1 MRGKLSLRFS
11 SVPEKNVSDKNL
23 RTKMNAIISFC
34 LRKRLT
40 VLMLTALLAAVSFFV
55 VKDIPVDVFPELKVP
70 RVTIQT
76 EASGLTAEE
85 VERYVTIPVESAMNG
100 TAGVKRVRSSSG
112 GGLSFVWVDFDWDTD
127 IYLARQIV
135 TERLSSVRASLPQNV
150 SPELAPIVSVT
161 GEIMLIALTPD
172 EEFSKNLTDAE
183 RARLLLDMRQ
193 LAEYRL
199 RNRLLAIPGVGQVT
213 VLGGRLP
220 EYQVVYDPARLRQAK
235 ISLDDLR
242 AAVESAGS
250 TAPAGYLEEVAGTEL
265 PIQQDSRVETL
276 EQLRRS
282 LVPAHPSGTAK
293 IEDLADVRIDGA
305 PRRGNA
311 GFMGTDA
318 VVLSVQ
324 KTPGANTQELTR
336 AVDKA
341 VAEFSASRLPAGMRL
356 HANAY
361 RQSDFIEMSLAN
373 GAETLITAGVVVM
386 LVIFLTL
393 LNVRTALVTLAAM
406 PLSILFAML
415 LFPAFGLAVNIM
427 TLGGLAVAVGDVVD
441 NAIIFVEIAWRR
453 LSENAALPPE
463 KRRTK
468 YEVLMAAKG
477 EILGSIGYSSAII
490 LLVFTPVLFLSGLEG
505 QFFRP
510 LGVSFMLAFAM
521 SLAVAVTVVPV
532 LCSLAFR
539 AKKNGAP
546 AADAGTPPRESF
558 SVRQIHRL
566 YEPVLNF
573 CMRRAKLVVAGTL
586 ALTAGAL
593 WLAGTFGASFLPPFN
608 EDCYTVFV
616 NAVPGTSLE
625 ETERIARGC
634 AERVGKIDGVL
645 SVAQRTGRAEN
656 DEHAEPVS
664 ASELL
669 VRVDLKKDQKK
680 IREAIRDAIEGIP
693 GTSTMIGYPLA
704 HRISAALSGSNSEM
718 AINIYG
724 SELPQ
729 LRAAALKAKEIL
741 EKMPEAADARANREV
756 MVDTV
761 RIRYDQEILGA
772 FGLTIAEAAEQ
783 VSAALNGLRLGEVIK
798 NQDRWNV
805 VLRLDPALR
814 MSVDDVRDLELLG
827 ADGRSVRLGDAA
839 DVSREEVTN
848 LILRD
853 DTMRKAMISCNPAP
867 GSNLGDLVEAC
878 REKLDPA
885 MHELGCTVEYAGTI
899 QARES
904 AARRLY
910 LLGAAILVAVVF
922 LLTTALGSL
931 RSAAVT
937 LVNIP
942 LCLIGGIVAVFV
954 ASPGTLASVF
964 GGGAYEA
971 PILSVASIVGFVT
984 VIGFGVR
991 SGLILLNRYR
1001 ELFKSGMSADEAI
1014 RVGSRERV
1022 VPIVMTSL
1030 TTELGLLPLIVAID
1044 RPGGE
1049 LLGPLAIV
1057 QFGGLISATV
1067 LSLAVIPAASKL
1079 LAKKS

>member
-1 MRGKLSLRFS
+1 MMNSLI
-11 SVPEKNVSDKNL
+11 
-23 RTKMNAIISFC
+23 AFC
-34 LRKRLT
+34 LRKRWTVILLT
-40 VLMLTALLAAVSFFV
+40 LLLVAASVFV
-55 VKDIPVDVFPELKVP
+55 VKNTPVDVFPELRVP

-76 EASGLTAEE
+76 EAGGLTAEE
-85 VERYVTIPVESAMNG
+85 VERYITIPVESAMNG
-100 TAGVKRVRSSSG
+100 TAGVKEVRSSSG

-135 TERLSSVRASLPQNV
+135 TERLSSVRSSLPQNV

-172 EEFSKNLTDAE
+172 ASFEKLSESEKNE
-183 RARLLLDMRQ
+183 RLLDMRQ

-220 EYQVVYDPARLRQAK
+220 EYQIVYDPARLRQANVS
-235 ISLDDLR
+235 IDDLK
-242 AAVESAGS
+242 AAVEAAGS
-250 TAPAGYLEEVAGTEL
+250 SDPAGYLEDVAGLEL
-265 PIQQDSRVETL
+265 PVQQDSRVETL
-276 EQLRRS
+276 EQIRRS
-282 LVPAHPSGTAK
+282 LVPAHASGTVK
-293 IEDLADVRIDGA
+293 IEDLAEVKIDGA

-318 VVLSVQ
+318 IVLSVQ
-324 KTPGANTQELTR
+324 KVPGANTQELTR
-336 AVDKA
+336 AVDRA
-341 VAEFSASRLPAGMRL
+341 VKEFSASQLPETMHLRTD
-356 HANAY
+356 AY
-361 RQSDFIEMSLAN
+361 RQSDFIELSLAN
-373 GAETLITAGVVVM
+373 GGETLITAGIVVM

-393 LNVRTALVTLAAM
+393 LNIRTALITLAAM
-406 PLSILFAML
+406 PLSILFAFL
-415 LFPAFGLAVNIM
+415 LFPAFDLAINIM

-441 NAIIFVEIAWRR
+441 NAIIFVEIAWRK

-463 KRRTK
+463 RRRSK
-468 YEVLMAAKG
+468 FDVLMGAKD

-490 LLVFTPVLFLSGLEG
+490 LLVFAPVLFLSGLEG

-510 LGVSFMLAFAM
+510 LGISYMLAFGM
-521 SLAVAVTVVPV
+521 SLIVAVTVIPA

-539 AKKNGAP
+539 KKLSANAAQNAP
-546 AADAGTPPRESF
+546 EQESF
-558 SVRQIHRL
+558 SVRQIRKL
-566 YEPVLNF
+566 YAPVLNF
-573 CMRRAKLVVAGTL
+573 SLRRSKIIVAGTL
-586 ALTAGAL
+586 LLTAASL
-593 WLAGTFGASFLPPFN
+593 WLASTFGASFLPPFN

-625 ETERIARGC
+625 ETERIARQC
-634 AERVGKIDGVL
+634 AKKVETIDGVI

-669 VRVDLKKDQKK
+669 VRVDLKKDQRELRAK
-680 IREAIRDAIEGIP
+680 IQDAIEGIP

-741 EKMPEAADARANREV
+741 EKLPEVADARANREV
-756 MVDTV
+756 MVDTI
-761 RIRYDQEILGA
+761 RIRYNQEILGA
-772 FGLTIAEAAEQ
+772 YGLTIAEAAEQ
-783 VSAALNGLRLGEVIK
+783 VSTAINGAKLGEVIK
-798 NQDRWNV
+798 NQDRWNIV
-805 VLRLDPALR
+805 MRIDPALR
-814 MSVDDVRDLELLG
+814 LSVDDVRHLELIG
-827 ADGRSVRLGDAA
+827 NNGRSVRLGEAA
-839 DVSREEVTN
+839 DVSREEITN

-853 DTMRKAMISCNPAP
+853 NTLRKAMISCNPAP
-867 GSNLGDLVEAC
+867 DSNLGDLVKAC

-910 LLGAAILVAVVF
+910 LLGAAILIAIVF
-922 LLTTALGSL
+922 LLTAALGSL
-931 RSAAVT
+931 RNALVT

-942 LCLIGGIVAVFV
+942 LCIIGGIVAVFI

-964 GGGAYEA
+964 DGGHYIA
-971 PILSVASIVGFVT
+971 PIISVASIVGFVT

-991 SGLILLNRYR
+991 SGLILMNRYR
-1001 ELFKSGMSADEAI
+1001 DLGKQGMATDEAI
-1014 RVGSRERV
+1014 RVGSLERV
-1022 VPIVMTSL
+1022 VPIIMTSL
-1030 TTELGLLPLIVAID
+1030 TTELGLLPLIFAID
-1044 RPGGE
+1044 QPGGE

-1067 LSLAVIPAASKL
+1067 LSLLVIPAASKL
-1079 LAKKS
+1079 LGK

>member
-1 MRGKLSLRFS
+1 MNSLI
-11 SVPEKNVSDKNL
+11 
-23 RTKMNAIISFC
+23 AFC
-34 LRKRLT
+34 LRKRVTILLLT
-40 VLMLTALLAAVSFFV
+40 LLLAVASVFV
-55 VKDIPVDVFPELKVP
+55 LKNTPVDVFPELRVP

-76 EASGLTAEE
+76 EAGGLTAEE
-85 VERYVTIPVESAMNG
+85 VERYITIPVESAMNG
-100 TAGVKRVRSSSG
+100 TAGVKEVRSSSG

-135 TERLSSVRASLPQNV
+135 TERLSSVRSSLPENV

-172 EEFSKNLTDAE
+172 SSFEKLSEAEKNQ
-183 RARLLLDMRQ
+183 RLLDMRQ

-220 EYQVVYDPARLRQAK
+220 EYQIVYDPARLLQANVS
-235 ISLDDLR
+235 IDDLK
-242 AAVESAGS
+242 AAVEAAGS
-250 TAPAGYLEEVAGTEL
+250 SAPAGYLEDVAGLEL
-265 PIQQDSRVETL
+265 PLQQDSRIETL
-276 EQLRRS
+276 EQIRRS
-282 LVPAHPSGTAK
+282 LVPAHVSGTVK
-293 IEDLADVRIDGA
+293 IEDLAEVKIDGA

-318 VVLSVQ
+318 IVLSVQ
-324 KTPGANTQELTR
+324 KVPGANTQELTR
-336 AVDKA
+336 AVDRA
-341 VAEFSASRLPAGMRL
+341 VKEFSASQVPEGMEL
-356 HANAY
+356 HVDAY
-361 RQSDFIEMSLAN
+361 RQSDFIELSLAN
-373 GAETLITAGVVVM
+373 GAEILVTAGIVVM

-393 LNVRTALVTLAAM
+393 LNVRTALITLAAM
-406 PLSILFAML
+406 PLSILFAF
-415 LFPAFGLAVNIM
+415 LFFPMFDLAINIM

-441 NAIIFVEIAWRR
+441 NAIIFVEIAWRK

-463 KRRTK
+463 QRRSK
-468 YEVLMAAKG
+468 FDVLMSSKN

-490 LLVFTPVLFLSGLEG
+490 LLVFAPVLFLSGLEG

-510 LGVSFMLAFAM
+510 LGISYMLAFAM
-521 SLAVAVTVVPV
+521 SLVVAVTVIPA

-539 AKKNGAP
+539 QKKNAT
-546 AADAGTPPRESF
+546 GTSKPESL
-558 SVRQIHRL
+558 SVRQIRKL
-566 YEPVLNF
+566 YTPILNF
-573 CMRRAKLVVAGTL
+573 SLRRAKSVVAGTL
-586 ALTAGAL
+586 VLTAAAL
-593 WLAGTFGASFLPPFN
+593 WLASTFGASFLPPFN

-625 ETERIARGC
+625 ETERIARQC
-634 AERVGKIDGVL
+634 AKKVERIDGVI

-664 ASELL
+664 ASEIL
-669 VRVDLKKDQKK
+669 VRVDLKKDQRELRAK
-680 IREAIRDAIEGIP
+680 IQDAIEGIP

-729 LRAAALKAKEIL
+729 LRKAALKAKEIL
-741 EKMPEAADARANREV
+741 EKMPEVADARANREV
-756 MVDTV
+756 MVDTI
-761 RIRYDQEILGA
+761 RIRYNQEILGIY
-772 FGLTIAEAAEQ
+772 GLTIAEAAEQ
-783 VSAALNGLRLGEVIK
+783 VSTAINGAKLGEVIK
-798 NQDRWNV
+798 NQDRWNIV
-805 VLRLDPALR
+805 MRLAPELR
-814 MSVDDVRDLELLG
+814 MSIDDVRHLELIG
-827 ADGRSVRLGDAA
+827 TNGRAVRLGEAA
-839 DVSREEVTN
+839 DVSREEITN

-853 DTMRKAMISCNPAP
+853 NTLRKAMISCNPAP
-867 GSNLGDLVEAC
+867 DSNLGDLVKAC

-885 MHELGCTVEYAGTI
+885 MHALGCTVEYAGTI

-904 AARRLY
+904 AAQRLY
-910 LLGAAILVAVVF
+910 LLGAAILIAIVF
-922 LLTTALGSL
+922 LLTAALGSL
-931 RSAAVT
+931 RNALVT

-942 LCLIGGIVAVFV
+942 LCIIGGIAAVFI

-964 GGGAYEA
+964 EGGHYIA

-991 SGLILLNRYR
+991 SGLILMTRYR
-1001 ELFKSGMSADEAI
+1001 DLSQQGMATDDAI
-1014 RVGSRERV
+1014 RVGSLERV
-1022 VPIVMTSL
+1022 VPIIMTSL
-1030 TTELGLLPLIVAID
+1030 TTELGLLPLIFAID
-1044 RPGGE
+1044 QPGGE

-1067 LSLAVIPAASKL
+1067 LSLLVIPAASKL
-1079 LAKKS
+1079 LSKND

>member
-1 MRGKLSLRFS
+1 MMNSLI
-11 SVPEKNVSDKNL
+11 
-23 RTKMNAIISFC
+23 AFC
-34 LRKRLT
+34 LRKRWTVVLLT
-40 VLMLTALLAAVSFFV
+40 LLLIAASVFV
-55 VKDIPVDVFPELKVP
+55 VKNTPVDVFPELRVP

-76 EASGLTAEE
+76 EAGGLTAEE

-100 TAGVKRVRSSSG
+100 TAGVKEVRSSSG

-135 TERLSSVRASLPQNV
+135 TERLSSVRSSLPQDV

-172 EEFSKNLTDAE
+172 ASFEKLSEAEKNQH
-183 RARLLLDMRQ
+183 LLDMRQ

-220 EYQVVYDPARLRQAK
+220 EYQIVYDPARLRQGN
-235 ISLDDLR
+235 ISIDDLK
-242 AAVESAGS
+242 AAVEAAGS
-250 TAPAGYLEEVAGTEL
+250 SDPAGYLEDVAGLEL
-265 PIQQDSRVETL
+265 PVQQDSRIETL
-276 EQLRRS
+276 EQIRRT
-282 LVPAHPSGTAK
+282 LVPAHASGTAK
-293 IEDLADVRIDGA
+293 IEDFAEVKIDGA

-318 VVLSVQ
+318 IVLSVQ
-324 KTPGANTQELTR
+324 KVPGANTQELTR
-336 AVDKA
+336 AVDRA
-341 VAEFSASRLPAGMRL
+341 VKEFSASQLPENMRL
-356 HANAY
+356 RTDAY
-361 RQSDFIEMSLAN
+361 RQSDFIELSLAN
-373 GAETLITAGVVVM
+373 GAETLITAGIVVM

-393 LNVRTALVTLAAM
+393 LNVRTALITLASM
-406 PLSILFAML
+406 PLSILFAFL
-415 LFPAFGLAVNIM
+415 LFPAFDLAINIM

-441 NAIIFVEIAWRR
+441 NAIIFVEIAWRK

-463 KRRTK
+463 QRRSK
-468 YEVLMAAKG
+468 FDVLMSSKK

-490 LLVFTPVLFLSGLEG
+490 LLVFAPVLFLSGLEG

-510 LGVSFMLAFAM
+510 LGISYMLAFAM
-521 SLAVAVTVVPV
+521 SLVVAVTVIPA
-532 LCSLAFR
+532 LCSLTFR
-539 AKKNGAP
+539 QKKN
-546 AADAGTPPRESF
+546 AAKATVRESF
-558 SVRQIHRL
+558 SVRQIRKL
-566 YEPVLNF
+566 YTPVLNF
-573 CMRRAKLVVAGTL
+573 SLRYAKSVVAGTL
-586 ALTAGAL
+586 LLTAGAL
-593 WLAGTFGASFLPPFN
+593 WLASTFGASFLPPFN

-625 ETERIARGC
+625 ETERIARQC
-634 AERVGKIDGVL
+634 AKKVEQIDGVI

-664 ASELL
+664 ASEIL
-669 VRVDLKKDQKK
+669 VRVDLKKDQRALRAK
-680 IREAIRDAIEGIP
+680 IQDAIEGIP

-741 EKMPEAADARANREV
+741 EKLPEVADARANREV
-756 MVDTV
+756 MVDTI
-761 RIRYDQEILGA
+761 RIRYNQEILGA
-772 FGLTIAEAAEQ
+772 YGLTIAEAAEQ
-783 VSAALNGLRLGEVIK
+783 VSTAINGAKLGEVIK
-798 NQDRWNV
+798 SQDRWNIV
-805 VLRLDPALR
+805 MRIDPALR
-814 MSVDDVRDLELLG
+814 LSIDDVRKLELLG
-827 ADGRSVRLGDAA
+827 SNGRSVRLGEAA
-839 DVSREEVTN
+839 DVSREEITN

-853 DTMRKAMISCNPAP
+853 NTLRKAMISCNPAP
-867 GSNLGDLVEAC
+867 DSNIGDLVKAC

-904 AARRLY
+904 AAQRLY
-910 LLGAAILVAVVF
+910 LLGAAILIAIVF
-922 LLTTALGSL
+922 LLTAALGNL
-931 RSAAVT
+931 RNALVT

-942 LCLIGGIVAVFV
+942 LCIIGGIVAVFI

-964 GGGAYEA
+964 GNGHYIA

-991 SGLILLNRYR
+991 SGLILMNRYR
-1001 ELFKSGMSADEAI
+1001 DLSKQGMTTDEAI
-1014 RVGSRERV
+1014 RNGSLERV
-1022 VPIVMTSL
+1022 VPIIMTSL
-1030 TTELGLLPLIVAID
+1030 TTELGLLPLIFAID
-1044 RPGGE
+1044 QPGGE

-1067 LSLAVIPAASKL
+1067 LSLLVIPAASKL
-1079 LAKKS
+1079 LGKKA

>member
-1 MRGKLSLRFS
+1 MMNSLI
-11 SVPEKNVSDKNL
+11 
-23 RTKMNAIISFC
+23 AFC
-34 LRKRLT
+34 LRKRWTVILLT
-40 VLMLTALLAAVSFFV
+40 LLLVAASVFV
-55 VKDIPVDVFPELKVP
+55 VKNTPVDVFPELRVP

-76 EASGLTAEE
+76 EAGGLTAEE
-85 VERYVTIPVESAMNG
+85 VERYITIPVESAMNG
-100 TAGVKRVRSSSG
+100 TAGVKEVRSSSG

-135 TERLSSVRASLPQNV
+135 TERLSSVRSSLPQDV

-172 EEFSKNLTDAE
+172 ASFEKLSESEKNE
-183 RARLLLDMRQ
+183 RLLDMRQ

-220 EYQVVYDPARLRQAK
+220 EYQIVYDPARLRQAN
-235 ISLDDLR
+235 ISIDDLK
-242 AAVESAGS
+242 AAVEAAGS
-250 TAPAGYLEEVAGTEL
+250 SDPAGYLEDVAGLEL
-265 PIQQDSRVETL
+265 PVQQDSRVETL
-276 EQLRRS
+276 EQIRRS
-282 LVPAHPSGTAK
+282 LVPAHASGTVK
-293 IEDLADVRIDGA
+293 IEDLAEVKIDGA

-318 VVLSVQ
+318 IVLSVQ
-324 KTPGANTQELTR
+324 KVPGANTQELTR
-336 AVDKA
+336 AVDRA
-341 VAEFSASRLPAGMRL
+341 VKEFSASQLPETMHLRTD
-356 HANAY
+356 AY
-361 RQSDFIEMSLAN
+361 RQSDFIELSLAN
-373 GAETLITAGVVVM
+373 GGETLITAGIVVM

-393 LNVRTALVTLAAM
+393 LNIRTALITLAAM
-406 PLSILFAML
+406 PLSILFAFL
-415 LFPAFGLAVNIM
+415 LFPAFDLAINIM

-441 NAIIFVEIAWRR
+441 NAIIFVEIAWRK

-463 KRRTK
+463 RRRSK
-468 YEVLMAAKG
+468 FDVLMGAKD

-490 LLVFTPVLFLSGLEG
+490 LLVFAPVLFLSGLEG

-510 LGVSFMLAFAM
+510 LGISYMLAFGM
-521 SLAVAVTVVPV
+521 SLIVAVTVIPA

-539 AKKNGAP
+539 KKLSANAAQNAP
-546 AADAGTPPRESF
+546 EQESF
-558 SVRQIHRL
+558 SVRQIRKL
-566 YEPVLNF
+566 YAPVLNF
-573 CMRRAKLVVAGTL
+573 SLRRSKIIVAGTL
-586 ALTAGAL
+586 LLTAASL
-593 WLAGTFGASFLPPFN
+593 WLASTFGASFLPPFN

-625 ETERIARGC
+625 ETERIARQC
-634 AERVGKIDGVL
+634 AKKVETIDGVI

-669 VRVDLKKDQKK
+669 VRVDLKKDQRELRAK
-680 IREAIRDAIEGIP
+680 IQDAIEGIP

-741 EKMPEAADARANREV
+741 EKLPEVADARANREV
-756 MVDTV
+756 MVDTI
-761 RIRYDQEILGA
+761 RIRYNQEILGA
-772 FGLTIAEAAEQ
+772 YGLTIAEAAEQ
-783 VSAALNGLRLGEVIK
+783 VSTAINGAKLGEVIK
-798 NQDRWNV
+798 NQDRWNIV
-805 VLRLDPALR
+805 MRIDPALR
-814 MSVDDVRDLELLG
+814 LSVDDVRHLELIG
-827 ADGRSVRLGDAA
+827 NNGRSVRLGEAA
-839 DVSREEVTN
+839 DVSREEITN

-853 DTMRKAMISCNPAP
+853 NTLRKAMISCNPAP
-867 GSNLGDLVEAC
+867 DSNLGDLVKAC

-904 AARRLY
+904 AAQRLY
-910 LLGAAILVAVVF
+910 LLGAAILIAIVF
-922 LLTTALGSL
+922 LLTAALGSL
-931 RSAAVT
+931 RNALVT

-942 LCLIGGIVAVFV
+942 LCIIGGIVAVFI

-964 GGGAYEA
+964 DGGHYIA
-971 PILSVASIVGFVT
+971 PIISVASIVGFVT

-991 SGLILLNRYR
+991 SGLILMNRYR
-1001 ELFKSGMSADEAI
+1001 DLGKQGMATDEAI
-1014 RVGSRERV
+1014 RVGSLERV
-1022 VPIVMTSL
+1022 VPIIMTSL
-1030 TTELGLLPLIVAID
+1030 TTELGLLPLIFAID
-1044 RPGGE
+1044 QPGGE

-1067 LSLAVIPAASKL
+1067 LSLLVIPAASKL
-1079 LAKKS
+1079 LGK

>member
-1 MRGKLSLRFS
+1 MMNSLI
-11 SVPEKNVSDKNL
+11 
-23 RTKMNAIISFC
+23 AFC
-34 LRKRLT
+34 LRKRWTVILLT
-40 VLMLTALLAAVSFFV
+40 LLLIAASVFV
-55 VKDIPVDVFPELKVP
+55 VKNTPVDVFPELRVP

-76 EASGLTAEE
+76 EAGGLTAEE

-100 TAGVKRVRSSSG
+100 TAGVKEVRSSSG

-135 TERLSSVRASLPQNV
+135 TERLSSVRSSLPQNV

-172 EEFSKNLTDAE
+172 ASFEKLSEAEKNQ
-183 RARLLLDMRQ
+183 RLLDMRQ

-220 EYQVVYDPARLRQAK
+220 EYQIVYDPARLRQANVS
-235 ISLDDLR
+235 IDDLK
-242 AAVESAGS
+242 AAVEAAGS
-250 TAPAGYLEEVAGTEL
+250 SDPAGYLEDVAGLEL
-265 PIQQDSRVETL
+265 PVQQDSRVETL
-276 EQLRRS
+276 EQIRRS
-282 LVPAHPSGTAK
+282 IVPAHISGTVK
-293 IEDLADVRIDGA
+293 IEDLAEVKIDGA

-318 VVLSVQ
+318 IVLSVQ
-324 KTPGANTQELTR
+324 KVPGANTQELTR
-336 AVDKA
+336 AVDRA
-341 VAEFSASRLPAGMRL
+341 VKEFSASQLPDTMQLRTD
-356 HANAY
+356 AY
-361 RQSDFIEMSLAN
+361 RQSDFIELSLAN
-373 GAETLITAGVVVM
+373 GGETLISAGIVVM

-393 LNVRTALVTLAAM
+393 LNIRTALITLAAM
-406 PLSILFAML
+406 PLSVLFAFL
-415 LFPAFGLAVNIM
+415 LFPAFDLAINIM

-441 NAIIFVEIAWRR
+441 NAIIFVEIAWRK
-453 LSENAALPPE
+453 LSENAALPPD
-463 KRRTK
+463 RRRSK
-468 YEVLMAAKG
+468 FDVLMGAKD

-490 LLVFTPVLFLSGLEG
+490 LLVFAPVLFLSGLEG

-510 LGVSFMLAFAM
+510 LGISYMLAFGM
-521 SLAVAVTVVPV
+521 SLIVAVTVIPA

-539 AKKNGAP
+539 KKLNANAAQNAP
-546 AADAGTPPRESF
+546 EQESF
-558 SVRQIHRL
+558 SVRQIRKL
-566 YEPVLNF
+566 YAPVLNF
-573 CMRRAKLVVAGTL
+573 SLRRSKIVVAGTL
-586 ALTAGAL
+586 LLTAAAL
-593 WLAGTFGASFLPPFN
+593 WLASTFGASFLPPFN

-625 ETERIARGC
+625 ETERIARQC
-634 AERVGKIDGVL
+634 AKKVETIDGVI

-669 VRVDLKKDQKK
+669 VRVDLKKNQRELRAK
-680 IREAIRDAIEGIP
+680 IQEAIEGIP

-724 SELPQ
+724 AELPQ

-741 EKMPEAADARANREV
+741 EKLPEVADARANREV
-756 MVDTV
+756 MVDTI
-761 RIRYDQEILGA
+761 RIRYNQEILGA
-772 FGLTIAEAAEQ
+772 YGLTIAEAAEQ
-783 VSAALNGLRLGEVIK
+783 VSTAINGAKLGEVIK
-798 NQDRWNV
+798 NQDRWNIV
-805 VLRLDPALR
+805 MRIDPALR
-814 MSVDDVRDLELLG
+814 LSIDDVRHLELIG
-827 ADGRSVRLGDAA
+827 NNGRSVRLGEAA
-839 DVSREEVTN
+839 DVSREEITN

-853 DTMRKAMISCNPAP
+853 NTLRKAMISCNPAP
-867 GSNLGDLVEAC
+867 DSNLGDLVKAC

-904 AARRLY
+904 AAQRLY
-910 LLGAAILVAVVF
+910 LLGAAILIAIVF
-922 LLTTALGSL
+922 LLTAALGSL
-931 RSAAVT
+931 RNALVT

-942 LCLIGGIVAVFV
+942 LCIIGGIVAVFI

-964 GGGAYEA
+964 GHGHYIA
-971 PILSVASIVGFVT
+971 PIISVASIVGFVT

-991 SGLILLNRYR
+991 SGLILMNRYR
-1001 ELFKSGMSADEAI
+1001 DLSKQGMATDEAI
-1014 RVGSRERV
+1014 RVGSLERV
-1022 VPIVMTSL
+1022 VPIIMTSL
-1030 TTELGLLPLIVAID
+1030 TTELGLLPLIFAID
-1044 RPGGE
+1044 QPGGE

-1067 LSLAVIPAASKL
+1067 LSLLVIPAASKL
-1079 LAKKS
+1079 LGK

>member
-1 MRGKLSLRFS
+1 MMNSLI
-11 SVPEKNVSDKNL
+11 
-23 RTKMNAIISFC
+23 AFC
-34 LRKRLT
+34 LRKRWTVILLT
-40 VLMLTALLAAVSFFV
+40 LLLVAASVFV
-55 VKDIPVDVFPELKVP
+55 VKNTPVDVFPELRVP

-76 EASGLTAEE
+76 EAGGLTAEE
-85 VERYVTIPVESAMNG
+85 VERYITIPVESAMNG
-100 TAGVKRVRSSSG
+100 TAGVKEVRSSSG

-135 TERLSSVRASLPQNV
+135 TERLSSVRSSLPQNV

-172 EEFSKNLTDAE
+172 ASFEKLSESEKNE
-183 RARLLLDMRQ
+183 RLLDMRQ

-220 EYQVVYDPARLRQAK
+220 EYQIVYDPARLRQAN
-235 ISLDDLR
+235 ISIDDLK
-242 AAVESAGS
+242 AAVEAAGS
-250 TAPAGYLEEVAGTEL
+250 SDPAGYLEDVAGLEL
-265 PIQQDSRVETL
+265 PVQQDSRVETL
-276 EQLRRS
+276 EQIRRS
-282 LVPAHPSGTAK
+282 LVPAHASGTVK
-293 IEDLADVRIDGA
+293 IEDLAEVKIDGA

-318 VVLSVQ
+318 IVLSVQ
-324 KTPGANTQELTR
+324 KVPGANTQELTR
-336 AVDKA
+336 AVDRA
-341 VAEFSASRLPAGMRL
+341 VKEFSASQLPETMHLRTD
-356 HANAY
+356 AY
-361 RQSDFIEMSLAN
+361 RQSDFIELSLAN
-373 GAETLITAGVVVM
+373 GGETLITAGIVVM

-393 LNVRTALVTLAAM
+393 LNIRTALITLAAM
-406 PLSILFAML
+406 PLSILFAFL
-415 LFPAFGLAVNIM
+415 LFPAFDLAINIM

-441 NAIIFVEIAWRR
+441 NAIIFVEIAWRK
-453 LSENAALPPE
+453 LSENATLPPE
-463 KRRTK
+463 RRRSK
-468 YEVLMAAKG
+468 FDVLMGAKD

-490 LLVFTPVLFLSGLEG
+490 LLVFAPVLFLSGLEG

-510 LGVSFMLAFAM
+510 LGISYMLAFGM
-521 SLAVAVTVVPV
+521 SLIVAVTVIPA

-539 AKKNGAP
+539 KKLSANAAQNAP
-546 AADAGTPPRESF
+546 EQESF
-558 SVRQIHRL
+558 SVRQIRKL
-566 YEPVLNF
+566 YAPVLNF
-573 CMRRAKLVVAGTL
+573 SLRRSKIIVAGTL
-586 ALTAGAL
+586 LLTAASL
-593 WLAGTFGASFLPPFN
+593 WLASTFGASFLPPFN

-625 ETERIARGC
+625 ETERIARQC
-634 AERVGKIDGVL
+634 AKKVETIDGVI

-669 VRVDLKKDQKK
+669 VRVDLKKDQRELRAK
-680 IREAIRDAIEGIP
+680 IQDAIEGIP

-741 EKMPEAADARANREV
+741 EKLPEVADARANREV
-756 MVDTV
+756 MVDTI
-761 RIRYDQEILGA
+761 RIRYNQEILGA
-772 FGLTIAEAAEQ
+772 YGLTIAEAAEQ
-783 VSAALNGLRLGEVIK
+783 VSTAINGAKLGEVIK
-798 NQDRWNV
+798 NQDRWNIV
-805 VLRLDPALR
+805 MRIDPALR
-814 MSVDDVRDLELLG
+814 LSVDDVRHLELIG
-827 ADGRSVRLGDAA
+827 NNGRSVRLGEAA
-839 DVSREEVTN
+839 DVSREEITN

-853 DTMRKAMISCNPAP
+853 NTLRKAMISCNPAP
-867 GSNLGDLVEAC
+867 DSNLGDLVKAC

-910 LLGAAILVAVVF
+910 LLGAAILIAIVF
-922 LLTTALGSL
+922 LLTAALGSL
-931 RSAAVT
+931 RNALVT

-942 LCLIGGIVAVFV
+942 LCIIGGIVAVFI

-964 GGGAYEA
+964 DGGHYIA
-971 PILSVASIVGFVT
+971 PIISVASIVGFVT

-991 SGLILLNRYR
+991 SGLILMNRYR
-1001 ELFKSGMSADEAI
+1001 DLGKQGMATDEAI
-1014 RVGSRERV
+1014 RVGSLERV
-1022 VPIVMTSL
+1022 VPIIMTSL
-1030 TTELGLLPLIVAID
+1030 TTELGLLPLIFAID
-1044 RPGGE
+1044 QPGGE

-1067 LSLAVIPAASKL
+1067 LSLLVIPAASKL
-1079 LAKKS
+1079 LGK

>member
-1 MRGKLSLRFS
+1 MMNSLI
-11 SVPEKNVSDKNL
+11 
-23 RTKMNAIISFC
+23 AFC
-34 LRKRLT
+34 LRKRWTVILLT
-40 VLMLTALLAAVSFFV
+40 LLLIAASVFV
-55 VKDIPVDVFPELKVP
+55 VKNTPVDVFPELRVP

-76 EASGLTAEE
+76 EAGGLTAEE

-100 TAGVKRVRSSSG
+100 TAGVKEVRSSSG

-135 TERLSSVRASLPQNV
+135 TERLSSVRSSLPQNV

-161 GEIMLIALTPD
+161 GEIMLIALTPNASF
-172 EEFSKNLTDAE
+172 EKLSEAEKNQ
-183 RARLLLDMRQ
+183 RLLDMRQ

-220 EYQVVYDPARLRQAK
+220 EYQIVYDPARLRQANVS
-235 ISLDDLR
+235 IDDLK
-242 AAVESAGS
+242 AAVEAAGS
-250 TAPAGYLEEVAGTEL
+250 SDPAGYLEDVAGLEL
-265 PIQQDSRVETL
+265 PVQQDSRVETL
-276 EQLRRS
+276 EQIRRS
-282 LVPAHPSGTAK
+282 IVPAHISGTVK
-293 IEDLADVRIDGA
+293 IEDLAEVKIDGA

-318 VVLSVQ
+318 IVLSVQ
-324 KTPGANTQELTR
+324 KVPGANTQELTR
-336 AVDKA
+336 AVDRA
-341 VAEFSASRLPAGMRL
+341 VKEFSASQLPDTMQLRTD
-356 HANAY
+356 AY
-361 RQSDFIEMSLAN
+361 RQSDFIELSLAN
-373 GAETLITAGVVVM
+373 GGETLISAGIVVM

-393 LNVRTALVTLAAM
+393 LNIRTALITLAAM
-406 PLSILFAML
+406 PLSVLFAFL
-415 LFPAFGLAVNIM
+415 LFPAFDLAINIM

-441 NAIIFVEIAWRR
+441 NAIIFVEIAWRK
-453 LSENAALPPE
+453 LSENAALPPD
-463 KRRTK
+463 RRRSK
-468 YEVLMAAKG
+468 FDVLMGAKD

-490 LLVFTPVLFLSGLEG
+490 LLVFAPVLFLSGLEG

-510 LGVSFMLAFAM
+510 LGISYMLAFGM
-521 SLAVAVTVVPV
+521 SLIVAVTVIPA

-539 AKKNGAP
+539 KKLNANAAQNAP
-546 AADAGTPPRESF
+546 EQESF
-558 SVRQIHRL
+558 SVRQIRKL
-566 YEPVLNF
+566 YAPVLNF
-573 CMRRAKLVVAGTL
+573 SLRRSKIVVAGTL
-586 ALTAGAL
+586 LLTAAAL
-593 WLAGTFGASFLPPFN
+593 WLASTFGASFLPPFN

-625 ETERIARGC
+625 ETERIARQC
-634 AERVGKIDGVL
+634 AKKVETIDGVI

-669 VRVDLKKDQKK
+669 VRVDLKKNQRELRAK
-680 IREAIRDAIEGIP
+680 IQEAIEGIP

-724 SELPQ
+724 AELPQ

-741 EKMPEAADARANREV
+741 EKLPEVADARANREV
-756 MVDTV
+756 MVDTI
-761 RIRYDQEILGA
+761 RIRYNQEILGA
-772 FGLTIAEAAEQ
+772 YGLTIAEAAEQ
-783 VSAALNGLRLGEVIK
+783 VSTAINGAKLGEVIK
-798 NQDRWNV
+798 NQDRWNIV
-805 VLRLDPALR
+805 MRIDPALR
-814 MSVDDVRDLELLG
+814 LSIDDVRHLELIG
-827 ADGRSVRLGDAA
+827 NNGRSVRLGEAA
-839 DVSREEVTN
+839 DVSREEITN

-853 DTMRKAMISCNPAP
+853 NTLRKAMISCNPAP
-867 GSNLGDLVEAC
+867 DSNLGDLVKAC

-904 AARRLY
+904 AAQRLY
-910 LLGAAILVAVVF
+910 LLGAAILIAIVF
-922 LLTTALGSL
+922 LLTAALGSL
-931 RSAAVT
+931 RNALVT

-942 LCLIGGIVAVFV
+942 LCIIGGIVAVFI

-964 GGGAYEA
+964 GHGHYIA
-971 PILSVASIVGFVT
+971 PIISVASIVGFVT

-991 SGLILLNRYR
+991 SGLILMNRYR
-1001 ELFKSGMSADEAI
+1001 DLGKQGMATDEAI
-1014 RVGSRERV
+1014 RVGSLERV
-1022 VPIVMTSL
+1022 VPIIMTSL
-1030 TTELGLLPLIVAID
+1030 TTELGLLPLIFAID
-1044 RPGGE
+1044 QPGGE

-1067 LSLAVIPAASKL
+1067 LSLLVIPAASKL
-1079 LAKKS
+1079 LGK

>member
-1 MRGKLSLRFS
+1 M
-11 SVPEKNVSDKNL
+11 
-23 RTKMNAIISFC
+23 MNHLIAFC
-34 LRKRLT
+34 LRKRIT
-40 VLMLTALLAAVSFFV
+40 VLLLTLLLVAASLFV
-55 VKDIPVDVFPELKVP
+55 AKNTPVDVFPELRVP

-76 EASGLTAEE
+76 EAGGLTAEE
-85 VERYVTIPVESAMNG
+85 VERYITIPVESAMNG
-100 TAGVKRVRSSSG
+100 TAGVKAVRSSSG

-135 TERLSSVRASLPQNV
+135 TERLTSVRSSLPENV
-150 SPELAPIVSVT
+150 STELAPIVSVT

-172 EEFSKNLTDAE
+172 ASFENLSEAEKNQ
-183 RARLLLDMRQ
+183 RLLDMRQ

-199 RNRLLAIPGVGQVT
+199 RNRLLAISGVGQVT

-220 EYQVVYDPARLRQAK
+220 EYLVIYDPARLRQGN
-235 ISLDDLR
+235 ISIDDLK
-242 AAVESAGS
+242 AAVEAAGS
-250 TAPAGYLEEVAGTEL
+250 SEPAGYLEEVAGTEL
-265 PIQQDSRVETL
+265 PIQQDSRIETL
-276 EQLRRS
+276 EQIRRS
-282 LVPAHPSGTAK
+282 LIPAHPSGTAR
-293 IEDLADVRIDGA
+293 IEDFAEVKIDGA

-318 VVLSVQ
+318 IVLSVQ
-324 KTPGANTQELTR
+324 KVPGANTQELTR
-336 AVDKA
+336 AVDQA
-341 VAEFSASRLPAGMRL
+341 VREFSASQLPAGMEL
-356 HANAY
+356 HADAY
-361 RQSDFIEMSLAN
+361 RQSDFIELSLAN
-373 GAETLITAGVVVM
+373 GAETLITAGIVVM

-393 LNVRTALVTLAAM
+393 LNVRTALITLAAM
-406 PLSILFAML
+406 PLSILFAV
-415 LFPAFGLAVNIM
+415 LFFPMFDLAINIM

-441 NAIIFVEIAWRR
+441 NAIIFVEIAWRK

-463 KRRTK
+463 KQHSK
-468 YEVLMAAKG
+468 FDVLMGAKK
-477 EILGSIGYSSAII
+477 EILGSIGYSSLII

-510 LGVSFMLAFAM
+510 LGISFMLAFAM
-521 SLAVAVTVVPV
+521 SLAVAVTVIPV
-532 LCSLAFR
+532 LCSLAFTS
-539 AKKNGAP
+539 KKKPTGAEVGGN
-546 AADAGTPPRESF
+546 ADDVLRESF
-558 SVRQIHRL
+558 SVRLIRKF
-566 YEPVLNF
+566 YRPVLDF
-573 CMRRAKLVVAGTL
+573 CLRYAKSVVAGTL
-586 ALTAGAL
+586 VLTAGAL
-593 WLAGTFGASFLPPFN
+593 WLASTFGASFLPPFN

-625 ETERIARGC
+625 ETERIARQC
-634 AERVGKIDGVL
+634 AKNVEKIDGVI

-669 VRVDLKKDQKK
+669 VRVDLKKNQ
-680 IREAIRDAIEGIP
+680 RELRSRIQNAIEGIP

-729 LRAAALKAKEIL
+729 LRKAALKAKEIL
-741 EKMPEAADARANREV
+741 EKLPEVADARANREV
-756 MVDTV
+756 MVDTI
-761 RIRYDQEILGA
+761 RIRYDREILSVY
-772 FGLTIAEAAEQ
+772 GLTIAEAAEQ
-783 VSAALNGLRLGEVIK
+783 VSTAMNGAELGEVIK
-798 NQDRWNV
+798 NQDRWNIV
-805 VLRLDPALR
+805 MRIDPAMK
-814 MSVDDVRDLELLG
+814 MSIDDVRNLELIG
-827 ADGRSVRLGDAA
+827 TNGRAVRLGETA
-839 DVSREEVTN
+839 DVSREEITN

-853 DTMRKAMISCNPAP
+853 NTMRKAMISCNPAP
-867 GSNLGDLVEAC
+867 DSNLGDLVKAC

-904 AARRLY
+904 AAQRLY
-910 LLGAAILVAVVF
+910 LLGAAILIAIVF
-922 LLTTALGSL
+922 LLTAALGSL
-931 RSAAVT
+931 RSALVT

-942 LCLIGGIVAVFV
+942 LCLIGGIVAVFI

-964 GGGAYEA
+964 TGGNYVA

-1001 ELFKSGMSADEAI
+1001 DLSKKGLNSEKAI
-1014 RVGSRERV
+1014 RVGSLERV
-1022 VPIVMTSL
+1022 VPIIMTSL
-1030 TTELGLLPLIVAID
+1030 TTELGLLPLIFAID
-1044 RPGGE
+1044 QPGGE

-1067 LSLAVIPAASKL
+1067 LSLLVVPAAAKL
-1079 LAKKS
+1079 LGKRD

>member
-1 MRGKLSLRFS
+1 MMNSLI
-11 SVPEKNVSDKNL
+11 
-23 RTKMNAIISFC
+23 AFC
-34 LRKRLT
+34 LRKRWTVILLT
-40 VLMLTALLAAVSFFV
+40 LLLIAASVFV
-55 VKDIPVDVFPELKVP
+55 VKNTPVDVFPELRVP

-76 EASGLTAEE
+76 EAGGLTAEE

-100 TAGVKRVRSSSG
+100 TAGVKEVRSSSG

-135 TERLSSVRASLPQNV
+135 TERLSSVRSSLPQNV

-172 EEFSKNLTDAE
+172 ASFEKLSEAEKNQ
-183 RARLLLDMRQ
+183 RLLDMRQ

-220 EYQVVYDPARLRQAK
+220 EYQIVYDPARLRQANVS
-235 ISLDDLR
+235 IDDLK
-242 AAVESAGS
+242 AAVEAAGS
-250 TAPAGYLEEVAGTEL
+250 SDPAGYLEDVAGLEL
-265 PIQQDSRVETL
+265 PVQQDSRVETL
-276 EQLRRS
+276 EQIRRS
-282 LVPAHPSGTAK
+282 IVPAHISGTVK
-293 IEDLADVRIDGA
+293 IEDLAEVKIDGA

-318 VVLSVQ
+318 IVLSVQ
-324 KTPGANTQELTR
+324 KVPGANTQELTR
-336 AVDKA
+336 AVDRA
-341 VAEFSASRLPAGMRL
+341 VREFSSSQLPDTMQLRTD
-356 HANAY
+356 AY
-361 RQSDFIEMSLAN
+361 RQSDFIELSLAN
-373 GAETLITAGVVVM
+373 GGETLISAGIVVM

-393 LNVRTALVTLAAM
+393 LNIRTALITLAAM
-406 PLSILFAML
+406 PLSVLFAFL
-415 LFPAFGLAVNIM
+415 LFPAFDLAINIM

-441 NAIIFVEIAWRR
+441 NAIIFVEIAWRK
-453 LSENAALPPE
+453 LSENAALPPD
-463 KRRTK
+463 RRRSK
-468 YEVLMAAKG
+468 FDVLMGAKD

-490 LLVFTPVLFLSGLEG
+490 LLVFAPVLFLSGLEG

-510 LGVSFMLAFAM
+510 LGISYMLAFGM
-521 SLAVAVTVVPV
+521 SLIVAVTVIPA

-539 AKKNGAP
+539 KKLNANAAQNAP
-546 AADAGTPPRESF
+546 EQESF
-558 SVRQIHRL
+558 SVRQIRKL
-566 YEPVLNF
+566 YAPVLNF
-573 CMRRAKLVVAGTL
+573 SLRRSKIVVAGTL
-586 ALTAGAL
+586 LLTAAAL
-593 WLAGTFGASFLPPFN
+593 WLASTFGASFLPPFN

-625 ETERIARGC
+625 ETERIARQC
-634 AERVGKIDGVL
+634 AKKVETIDGVI

-669 VRVDLKKDQKK
+669 VRVDLKKDQRELRAK
-680 IREAIRDAIEGIP
+680 IQEAIEGIP

-724 SELPQ
+724 AELPQ

-741 EKMPEAADARANREV
+741 EKLPEVADARANREV
-756 MVDTV
+756 MVDTI
-761 RIRYDQEILGA
+761 RIRYNQEILGA
-772 FGLTIAEAAEQ
+772 YGLTIAEAAEQ
-783 VSAALNGLRLGEVIK
+783 VSTAINGAKLGEVIK
-798 NQDRWNV
+798 NQDRWNIV
-805 VLRLDPALR
+805 MRIDPALR
-814 MSVDDVRDLELLG
+814 LSIDDVRHLELIG
-827 ADGRSVRLGDAA
+827 NNGRSVRLGEAA
-839 DVSREEVTN
+839 DVSREEITN

-853 DTMRKAMISCNPAP
+853 NTLRKAMISCNPAP
-867 GSNLGDLVEAC
+867 DSNLGDLVKAC

-904 AARRLY
+904 AAQRLY
-910 LLGAAILVAVVF
+910 LLGAAILIAIVF
-922 LLTTALGSL
+922 LLTAALGSL
-931 RSAAVT
+931 RNALVT

-942 LCLIGGIVAVFV
+942 LCIIGGIVAVFI

-964 GGGAYEA
+964 GHGHYIA
-971 PILSVASIVGFVT
+971 PIISVASIVGFVT

-991 SGLILLNRYR
+991 SGLILMNRYR
-1001 ELFKSGMSADEAI
+1001 DLSKQGMATDEAI
-1014 RVGSRERV
+1014 RVGSLERV
-1022 VPIVMTSL
+1022 VPIIMTSL
-1030 TTELGLLPLIVAID
+1030 TTELGLLPLIFAID
-1044 RPGGE
+1044 QPGGE

-1067 LSLAVIPAASKL
+1067 LSLLVIPAASKL
-1079 LAKKS
+1079 LGK